1 MLSDGGSEMQVHLS
15 VETSLEALLIVFLV
29 VVEITIEVWH
39 LLICKVAGSH
49 AVLKNDSLGGVVIHV
64 LFVAVFSDSSNSA
77 DSHCIFSRCG
87 LTI

>member
-49 AVLKNDSLGGVVIHV
+49 AVLEYHSLSCVEVHILLMNV
-64 LFVAVFSDSSNSA
+64 LALKA
-77 DSHCIFSRCG
+77 DS
-87 LTI
+87 